1 MWAALA
7 VVLGLLVL
15 RILPWGVRG
24 VAAWRTRIEQREET
38 LVRTRRVIAAL
49 PQLKDSLADLLP
61 QVVAL
66 APEMTSQGTAADA
79 SADLTAAVRLS
90 ATRAGLRVV
99 RTDPL
104 PDSAAGVLGVVAVHA
119 QFEGDIAGLTRA
131 LKTVETGSP
140 TLTVRALSV
149 DAPTP
154 SGRRDAAEVLRL
166 ELTVAGYYL
175 VRSHQ

>member
-1 MWAALA
+1 MWGALA
-7 VVLGLLVL
+7 VVFGLLVF
-15 RILPWGVRG
+15 RILPWGARK
-24 VAAWRTRIEQREET
+24 VAAWRTRAEQREET
-38 LVRTRRVIAAL
+38 LVLTRRVIAAL
-49 PQLKDSLADLLP
+49 PGLKDSLADLLP

-90 ATRAGLRVV
+90 VTRAGLRVV

-104 PDSAAGVLGVVAVHA
+104 PDSSKGALGVVAVHA
-119 QFEGDIAGLTRA
+119 QLEGDIAGLTRA
-131 LKTVETGSP
+131 LKMMETGAP

-149 DAPTP
+149 DVPTP

-166 ELTVAGYYL
+166 GLTVAGYYL
-175 VRSHQ
+175 MRSHQ

>member
-1 MWAALA
+1 MWGAA
-7 VVLGLLVL
+7 VVALGLLVF
-15 RILPWGVRG
+15 RVLPWGARA
-24 VAAWRTRIEQREET
+24 VAGWRTRIQEREET

-49 PQLKDSLADLLP
+49 PRLKDSLADLLP

-79 SADLTAAVRLS
+79 SADLTAAVRLT

-104 PDSAAGVLGVVAVHA
+104 PDSSAGALGVVAVHA
-119 QFEGDIAGLTRA
+119 QLEGDIAGLTRA
-131 LKTVETGSP
+131 LRMMEIGAP

-154 SGRRDAAEVLRL
+154 PARRDAAEALRL
-166 ELTVAGYYL
+166 ELTVAGWYL
-175 VRSHQ
+175 VRGHQ